1 MNGAPDLPLRVD
13 APPFGRVLCDRAL
26 RVLAGR
32 RWTLAGTLEQG
43 GQPVVAKLFLGRGAR
58 RHFTRERRGLEALR
72 ARGLAASE
80 LLYAGP
86 SAQPPGELIVTAWL
100 PGRPAS
106 TLGEAALPAVLK
118 AVAQHHA
125 RGIEQRDAHLANFL
139 VHDGV
144 AWTLDGAGIHG
155 HRGPLPARRA
165 LRNLAQ
171 WLAQFPPGI
180 DARLAEWCAL
190 YATQAAVDPDAL
202 RRQIDAARRRRETEW
217 MDKALRSCTAFI
229 ARRSARRF
237 AVIDRG
243 DDGPQ
248 LRAWLEAPDA
258 PFDASTGHWLKR
270 GNSASV
276 VRVDLDGRARVV
288 KRYNLK
294 SLGHRLR
301 RFWRPSRAWHSW
313 RNAQRLC
320 LWGVPTPR
328 PVALLE
334 HRFGWLRGRAW
345 YVCDWVP
352 GESLAAVLPAAD
364 AARRQVLL
372 GRLCELLK
380 TLARLRLS
388 HGDLK
393 ATNLLVDRDNQLILL
408 DLDALRRHRRP
419 AAFERAFARDIARLR
434 ANWAADAGLATAL
447 DRALSDAGLVR

>member
-1 MNGAPDLPLRVD
+1 MRLD
-13 APPFGRVLCDRAL
+13 APPFGRVVCERML

-58 RHFTRERRGLEALR
+58 RHFTRERRGIEALR
-72 ARGLAASE
+72 ARGLAAPE

-100 PGRPAS
+100 PGSPAS
-106 TLGEAALPAVLK
+106 TLGEAALPVVLK

-144 AWTLDGAGIHG
+144 AWTLDGAGIRV

-165 LRNLAQ
+165 LCNLAQ

-180 DARLAEWCAL
+180 DARLPDWCAL

-202 RRQIDAARRRRETEW
+202 RRQVDAARRRRETEW
-217 MDKALRSCTAFI
+217 MDKALRSCTAFV
-229 ARRSARRF
+229 ARRSLRRF

-258 PFDASTGHWLKR
+258 PFDAPAGEWLKR

-276 VRVDLDGRARVV
+276 LRVDLDGRARVV

-313 RNAQRLC
+313 RNAQRLR

-364 AARRQVLL
+364 ATRRRVLL
-372 GRLCELLK
+372 DRLCGLLE

-393 ATNLLVDRDNQLILL
+393 ATNLLVDQDNQLMLL
-408 DLDALRRHRRP
+408 DLDALRRHRRQ

-434 ANWAADAGLATAL
+434 ANWAADADLSTAL
-447 DRALSDAGLVR
+447 DKALSDAGLVR

>member
-1 MNGAPDLPLRVD
+1 
-13 APPFGRVLCDRAL
+13 
-26 RVLAGR
+26 
-32 RWTLAGTLEQG
+32 
-43 GQPVVAKLFLGRGAR
+43 
-58 RHFTRERRGLEALR
+58 
-72 ARGLAASE
+72 
-80 LLYAGP
+80 
-86 SAQPPGELIVTAWL
+86 
-100 PGRPAS
+100 
-106 TLGEAALPAVLK
+106 
-118 AVAQHHA
+118 
-125 RGIEQRDAHLANFL
+125 
-139 VHDGV
+139 
-144 AWTLDGAGIHG
+144 
-155 HRGPLPARRA
+155 
-165 LRNLAQ
+165 
-171 WLAQFPPGI
+171 
-180 DARLAEWCAL
+180 
-190 YATQAAVDPDAL
+190 
-202 RRQIDAARRRRETEW
+202 
-217 MDKALRSCTAFI
+217 
-229 ARRSARRF
+229 
-237 AVIDRG
+237 
-243 DDGPQ
+243 
-248 LRAWLEAPDA
+248 
-258 PFDASTGHWLKR
+258 
-270 GNSASV
+270 
-276 VRVDLDGRARVV
+276 VV

-419 AAFERAFARDIARLR
+419 AAFERAFARGIARLR
-434 ANWAADAGLATAL
+434 ANWAADADLATAL